1 MQTFYIL
8 NATGTVQT
16 PEAFSGLV
24 VLYPGHEVPATAAQQ
39 TELIQKLVENGM
51 KVSLDRTIIIDV
63 KKQPVRW
70 SALRKQV
77 SVRYLMLMGL
87 TPAEIGLNIEVPF
100 YGAATIGDT
109 VVIHAQAPEIMAPS
123 SDLKGR
129 LWKQITQSIPMP
141 L

>member
-39 TELIQKLVENGM
+39 TELIQKLLENGM
-51 KVSLDRTIIIDV
+51 KVSLDRTIIMDV

-77 SVRYLMLMGL
+77 FMQGCSRREILADPFLMASPTGK
-87 TPAEIGLNIEVPF
+87 T
-100 YGAATIGDT
+100 
-109 VVIHAQAPEIMAPS
+109 
-123 SDLKGR
+123 
-129 LWKQITQSIPMP
+129 
-141 L
+141 